1 MEPLRKIRDEMEK
14 PPESTNPDES
24 KPRERLHTT
33 DASLRNR
40 AADAGRDVNEKHK
53 ATAPLPERN
62 RPSDFIDDQK
72 GAVDVSSQSAAG
84 KQEASLRND
93 GLNLDMIL
101 DIPLEI
107 TVELGRTQ
115 MPINELLQLVPGS
128 AVSLSRLE
136 GEPVDILANDRL
148 IAKGIVLVKDE
159 KYGIQ
164 ITEITGRLKRLRG
177 LR

>member
-1 MEPLRKIRDEMEK
+1 MEK
-14 PPESTNPDES
+14 TPQSPHPDAPRPSEQSPSMDSSQLDDSVKTGAANGNDVEEKGISKQASAQAGEQESQDDTSDDKEEGLDDSIRHGEEKPES
-24 KPRERLHTT
+24 
-33 DASLRNR
+33 SLR
-40 AADAGRDVNEKHK
+40 GE
-53 ATAPLPERN
+53 
-62 RPSDFIDDQK
+62 
-72 GAVDVSSQSAAG
+72 
-84 KQEASLRND
+84 

-115 MPINELLQLVPGS
+115 MPINELLQLGPGS
-128 AVSLSRLE
+128 AVPLSKLE

-164 ITEITGRLKRLRG
+164 ITEITGRLERLRG

>member
-1 MEPLRKIRDEMEK
+1 MEK
-14 PPESTNPDES
+14 TPDAQKADAPQSKEKTPPVDTSQSEDSVTSGEAQSDDISTSEASDISPASNEQEHLQDDTGLQHEPSEENHQ
-24 KPRERLHTT
+24 KT
-33 DASLRNR
+33 DNKSGASLK
-40 AADAGRDVNEKHK
+40 ADGM
-53 ATAPLPERN
+53 
-62 RPSDFIDDQK
+62 
-72 GAVDVSSQSAAG
+72 
-84 KQEASLRND
+84 
-93 GLNLDMIL
+93 NLDMIL

-115 MPINELLQLVPGS
+115 MPINELLQLGPGS
-128 AVSLSRLE
+128 AVALSKLE

-164 ITEITGRLKRLRG
+164 ITEITGRLERLRG

>member
-1 MEPLRKIRDEMEK
+1 MEK
-14 PPESTNPDES
+14 TPDAQNTDTPLS
-24 KPRERLHTT
+24 KEITSPVDKSQSEDSVISGEAQSDDTSNSE
-33 DASLRNR
+33 ASDISL
-40 AADAGRDVNEKHK
+40 AANKQEHLQDD
-53 ATAPLPERN
+53 TAV
-62 RPSDFIDDQK
+62 QQ
-72 GAVDVSSQSAAG
+72 DVSEENHQKAEKKSG
-84 KQEASLRND
+84 TSLKAD
-93 GLNLDMIL
+93 GMNLDMIL

-115 MPINELLQLVPGS
+115 MPINELLQLGPGS
-128 AVSLSRLE
+128 AVALSKLE

-164 ITEITGRLKRLRG
+164 ITEITGRLERLRG

>member
-1 MEPLRKIRDEMEK
+1 MENTPE
-14 PPESTNPDES
+14 PPNSDAPRPGKQSQSVDSPQLDNSAETSAEGGKDFENKGTSARTSAPPKKQESQDD
-24 KPRERLHTT
+24 TT
-33 DASLRNR
+33 DA
-40 AADAGRDVNEKHK
+40 
-53 ATAPLPERN
+53 
-62 RPSDFIDDQK
+62 
-72 GAVDVSSQSAAG
+72 
-84 KQEASLRND
+84 KQEAPDASNRHVDEESKSSPRNK

-115 MPINELLQLVPGS
+115 MPINELLQLGPGS
-128 AVSLSRLE
+128 AVPLSKLE

-164 ITEITGRLKRLRG
+164 ITEITGRLERLRG

>member
-1 MEPLRKIRDEMEK
+1 MEK
-14 PPESTNPDES
+14 PPESTNSDES
-24 KPRERLHTT
+24 KPSEQLHPTN
-33 DASLRNR
+33 ASLRKD
-40 AADAGRDVNEKHK
+40 ADEAGITGREGIENYE
-53 ATAPLPERN
+53 TPTPLPEQSN
-62 RPSDFIDDQK
+62 PSNSVSDQEADVAAD
-72 GAVDVSSQSAAG
+72 GQNAVG

-93 GLNLDMIL
+93 SLNLDMIL

-115 MPINELLQLVPGS
+115 MPINELLQLGPGS
-128 AVSLSRLE
+128 AVPLSRLE

>member
-1 MEPLRKIRDEMEK
+1 MEK
-14 PPESTNPDES
+14 PPESTNSDES
-24 KPRERLHTT
+24 KPSEQLHPT
-33 DASLRNR
+33 DASLRKD
-40 AADAGRDVNEKHK
+40 ADEAGIIGREVIENHE
-53 ATAPLPERN
+53 TPTPLPEQAN
-62 RPSDFIDDQK
+62 PSDSVGDQEA
-72 GAVDVSSQSAAG
+72 GVAAGGQNAAG

-93 GLNLDMIL
+93 SLNLDMIL

-115 MPINELLQLVPGS
+115 MPINELLQLGPGS
-128 AVSLSRLE
+128 AVPLSRLE

>member
-1 MEPLRKIRDEMEK
+1 MEK
-14 PPESTNPDES
+14 PPESPNPEEHRPIEQKDSTEPTLP
-24 KPRERLHTT
+24 KDVGERDAASPPPPPLPAEQKNPENTT
-33 DASLRNR
+33 DAQDA
-40 AADAGRDVNEKHK
+40 AAD
-53 ATAPLPERN
+53 
-62 RPSDFIDDQK
+62 
-72 GAVDVSSQSAAG
+72 G
-84 KQEASLRND
+84 KQEASVRND

-115 MPINELLQLVPGS
+115 MPINELLQLGPGS
-128 AVSLSRLE
+128 AVPLSKLE
-136 GEPVDILANDRL
+136 GEPVDIMANDRL

-177 LR
+177 LSQ

>member
-1 MEPLRKIRDEMEK
+1 MEPPSESPNTEEPRPREENPSAD
-14 PPESTNPDES
+14 PPSPSNAGKAGPEDGEDRGIGTESTRTSASPAENKSHDDAIDAHEGAKED
-24 KPRERLHTT
+24 KPET
-33 DASLRNR
+33 SLRN
-40 AADAGRDVNEKHK
+40 E
-53 ATAPLPERN
+53 
-62 RPSDFIDDQK
+62 S
-72 GAVDVSSQSAAG
+72 
-84 KQEASLRND
+84 
-93 GLNLDMIL
+93 LNLDMIL

-115 MPINELLQLVPGS
+115 MPINELLQLGPGAAVP
-128 AVSLSRLE
+128 LSKLE

-177 LR
+177 LQR

>member
-1 MEPLRKIRDEMEK
+1 MSGAAQSDEASTGEGSDKSPAPNEQENPQDDTVVQQNVSEENHQKAEK
-14 PPESTNPDES
+14 KSG
-24 KPRERLHTT
+24 
-33 DASLRNR
+33 ASL
-40 AADAGRDVNEKHK
+40 K
-53 ATAPLPERN
+53 T
-62 RPSDFIDDQK
+62 
-72 GAVDVSSQSAAG
+72 
-84 KQEASLRND
+84 D
-93 GLNLDMIL
+93 GMNLDMIL

-115 MPINELLQLVPGS
+115 MPINELLQLGPGS
-128 AVSLSRLE
+128 AVALSKLE

-164 ITEITGRLKRLRG
+164 ITEITGRLERLRG

>member
-1 MEPLRKIRDEMEK
+1 MSGGTQSDGSKDIEPSDETSAPYNEREEPQDATDERQEVSGENRQNAEK
-14 PPESTNPDES
+14 KSGS
-24 KPRERLHTT
+24 
-33 DASLRNR
+33 SLRNNGM
-40 AADAGRDVNEKHK
+40 D
-53 ATAPLPERN
+53 
-62 RPSDFIDDQK
+62 
-72 GAVDVSSQSAAG
+72 
-84 KQEASLRND
+84 
-93 GLNLDMIL
+93 LDLIL

-115 MPINELLQLVPGS
+115 MPINELLQLGPGS
-128 AVSLSRLE
+128 AVALSKLE

-164 ITEITGRLKRLRG
+164 ITEITGRLERLRG

>member
-1 MEPLRKIRDEMEK
+1 MEK
-14 PPESTNPDES
+14 TPDAQKTDAPRS
-24 KPRERLHTT
+24 KEKTPSV
-33 DASLRNR
+33 DASLPQDSVRSGATPSEDSSTSEASDKSPAPNEQEHLQDNT
-40 AADAGRDVNEKHK
+40 AVEQDVSEETHHK
-53 ATAPLPERN
+53 AEKK
-62 RPSDFIDDQK
+62 S
-72 GAVDVSSQSAAG
+72 G
-84 KQEASLRND
+84 ASLKTD
-93 GLNLDMIL
+93 GMNLDMIL

-115 MPINELLQLVPGS
+115 MPINELLQLGPGS
-128 AVSLSRLE
+128 AVALSKLE

-164 ITEITGRLKRLRG
+164 ITEITGRLERLRG

>member
-1 MEPLRKIRDEMEK
+1 MEK
-14 PPESTNPDES
+14 PPESTSPDASES
-24 KPRERLHTT
+24 REQRHAK
-33 DASLRNR
+33 DASLFKD
-40 AADAGRDVNEKHK
+40 AADSGREVVEKHK
-53 ATAPLPERN
+53 TTSPLPERTG
-62 RPSDFIDDQK
+62 PSDFIDDQK
-72 GAVDVSSQSAAG
+72 AAADVGSQSAAG
-84 KQEASLRND
+84 KQEVSLRND
-93 GLNLDMIL
+93 GMNLDMIL

-107 TVELGRTQ
+107 TVELGRTR
-115 MPINELLQLVPGS
+115 MPIYELLQLGPGS
-128 AVSLSRLE
+128 AVALSRLE

>member
-1 MEPLRKIRDEMEK
+1 MLPGRDKDTRHLGTGDAGGDPREENQETDR
-14 PPESTNPDES
+14 PVSSAS
-24 KPRERLHTT
+24 KPVRGGDIDQAPKVKGIGRKQG
-33 DASLRNR
+33 
-40 AADAGRDVNEKHK
+40 ADSHPD
-53 ATAPLPERN
+53 APLD
-62 RPSDFIDDQK
+62 SD
-72 GAVDVSSQSAAG
+72 AM
-84 KQEASLRND
+84 
-93 GLNLDMIL
+93 NLDMIL

-115 MPINELLQLVPGS
+115 IPIKELLQMGPGS
-128 AVSLSRLE
+128 AVPLSKLE

-159 KYGIQ
+159 KYGIR

>member
-1 MEPLRKIRDEMEK
+1 MEK
-14 PPESTNPDES
+14 SPDAKNTDDTLTNENTSPGD
-24 KPRERLHTT
+24 
-33 DASLRNR
+33 
-40 AADAGRDVNEKHK
+40 
-53 ATAPLPERN
+53 
-62 RPSDFIDDQK
+62 
-72 GAVDVSSQSAAG
+72 SSQSEDSAMSEAAQSDASSTIAASDG
-84 KQEASLRND
+84 MAPPQDAKEAQQDVSEENHRNTEKKSGASLKAD
-93 GLNLDMIL
+93 GMNLDMIL

-115 MPINELLQLVPGS
+115 MPINELLQLGPGS
-128 AVSLSRLE
+128 AVALSKLE

-164 ITEITGRLKRLRG
+164 ITEITGRLERLRG

>member
-1 MEPLRKIRDEMEK
+1 MSGAAQSDAA
-14 PPESTNPDES
+14 STSEAVDES
-24 KPRERLHTT
+24 PAPHEQENHQDQIAAKQDVSEENHQKAEKKSG
-33 DASLRNR
+33 ASLK
-40 AADAGRDVNEKHK
+40 ADGM
-53 ATAPLPERN
+53 
-62 RPSDFIDDQK
+62 
-72 GAVDVSSQSAAG
+72 
-84 KQEASLRND
+84 
-93 GLNLDMIL
+93 NLDMIL

-115 MPINELLQLVPGS
+115 MPINELLQLGPGS
-128 AVSLSRLE
+128 AVALSKLE

-164 ITEITGRLKRLRG
+164 ITEITGRLERLRG

>member
-1 MEPLRKIRDEMEK
+1 MEK
-14 PPESTNPDES
+14 TPDTPHPEES
-24 KPRERLHTT
+24 LANGSPSGDSADIEGIGET
-33 DASLRNR
+33 DNS
-40 AADAGRDVNEKHK
+40 VEE
-53 ATAPLPERN
+53 LPQPN
-62 RPSDFIDDQK
+62 
-72 GAVDVSSQSAAG
+72 GTSSQSSSSLPEQNPVGDAAEEQDRPADIAG
-84 KQEASLRND
+84 RND
-93 GLNLDMIL
+93 DGQPEVPLGNEGLTLDMIL

-107 TVELGRTQ
+107 TVELGRAR
-115 MPINELLQLVPGS
+115 MPIKELLQLVPGS
-128 AVSLSRLE
+128 AVSLSKLE